1 MVDVEG
7 DCEMG
12 GTALLVVLPDG
23 AVVLLSDVERRITG
37 ALRSDSRGSDKSM
50 VVQLLNKVVAHRTNP
65 LQYPRLYKRSIKLE
79 APYTSKSGLYQFA
92 MPLNTHQRTHTQ
104 TKGDKGRAAIAHE
117 GQWHTDDRQ
126 NSADHTHIHKHINK
140 YRQG

>member
-1 MVDVEG
+1 
-7 DCEMG
+7 MG

-65 LQYPRLYKRSIKLE
+65 LQYPRRYKGSIKPE

-104 TKGDKGRAAIAHE
+104 TEGDKGRAAIAHE
-117 GQWHTDDRQ
+117 GQWHTDDR
-126 NSADHTHIHKHINK
+126 
-140 YRQG
+140 